1 MTSSAR
7 VYSGRYFRCRLCYG
21 LRYASQSE
29 KPDQRASDRVRKIA
43 KRLHDK
49 WGGATEDEYDFPPKP
64 PRMRWATVV
73 HKTPP
78 PPDVLSLRDRLAALQ
93 LSGGS
98 VPKHI
103 ATGILTLIE
112 RARPEGGLCHADL
125 HPGNVIMTAD
135 GPRTRRLDRCGPRA
149 RRLRPCVR
157 PHHPGRGRPEF
168 IDDPQRPRAYN
179 AAAQSEY
186 ARLAGM
192 SPAALTAVMETYLP
206 IACVI
211 NLLWGAGGALRERL
225 IQRIEA
231 ALRSED

>member
-135 GPRTRRLDRCGPRA
+135 GPKLVDWTGAVRAPAVFDLACGHIILVEVARSSSTIRSGRAPTMQPRNLSTRGWPACPPRRS
-149 RRLRPCVR
+149 RR
-157 PHHPGRGRPEF
+157 
-168 IDDPQRPRAYN
+168 
-179 AAAQSEY
+179 
-186 ARLAGM
+186 
-192 SPAALTAVMETYLP
+192 
-206 IACVI
+206 
-211 NLLWGAGGALRERL
+211 
-225 IQRIEA
+225 
-231 ALRSED
+231 